1 MARVETEDIIDKVV
15 VTEEDISLHE
25 EDIQNAELLSV
36 EKIEKDL
43 VDNKT
48 NLKKDNLYIIFVLGI
63 VALFILLLP
72 VLFK

>member
-15 VTEEDISLHE
+15 VTEEDISLQDD
-25 EDIQNAELLSV
+25 DIKNAELLSV

-43 VDNKT
+43 IDNKT

>member
-15 VTEEDISLHE
+15 VTEEDISLQD
-25 EDIQNAELLSV
+25 EDIKNAELLSV

-43 VDNKT
+43 IDNKT

>member
-48 NLKKDNLYIIFVLGI
+48 NIKKDNLYIIFVLGI

>member
-15 VTEEDISLHE
+15 VTEEDISLQDD
-25 EDIQNAELLSV
+25 DIRNAELLSV

-43 VDNKT
+43 IDNKT
-48 NLKKDNLYIIFVLGI
+48 NLKKDNLYIIFILGI